1 MLHDALKRLSDGHG
15 IFVAF
20 LVSHWLSGR
29 RDLCVQKGREEQEVC
44 TKPSSGT
51 NGFRYGAIGDRAQR
65 CLDNL
70 R

>member
-44 TKPSSGT
+44 TKPL
-51 NGFRYGAIGDRAQR
+51 I
-65 CLDNL
+65 
-70 R
+70 